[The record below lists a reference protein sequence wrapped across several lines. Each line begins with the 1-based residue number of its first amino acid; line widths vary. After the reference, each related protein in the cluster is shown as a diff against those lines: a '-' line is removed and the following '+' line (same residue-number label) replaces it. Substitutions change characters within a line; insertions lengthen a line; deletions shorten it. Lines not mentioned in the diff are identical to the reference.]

1 MKASHTI
8 RPVFDD
14 PNLVGCAGLVPALLL
29 AEGAGLDALAEEHLD
44 VECPNPA
51 AKTTAMVA
59 GMVAGADC
67 IDDMDVLRHGAMPR
81 LFAGIV
87 APSTI
92 GTYLRAFTAGQIAQL
107 DAVASR
113 FLVGLIGL
121 VGGLL
126 AGTTRPGDGE
136 HDGIVFCDVD
146 DTIRQVYGY
155 AKQGAAYGYS
165 KVKGL
170 NAQLAVLSTP
180 ISAPVIAAAKLRRGN
195 VSSASGSARLLARA
209 LSTARSAGV
218 VCRVM
223 VRADSAYYC
232 HAFIKT
238 AVRAGAWFSVTARLN
253 AKVRTAIAAIP
264 EDAWVTICY
273 PKAVWDDQLEQW
285 VSQAEVAET
294 SFVAFTS
301 RKKKDR
307 IGCRLVVRRV
317 KRLQPLASDGSEQQA
332 FFAAYRYHAFVT
344 NSTLSTVQA
353 DERHRDHAIIEQV
366 IAELKDAA
374 LAHLPSG
381 KKTANSAWLVHAI
394 MAFNLARATAVL
406 AGNRHAKTRWA
417 TIRTQLI
424 NVPGRIATSSRRIT
438 VHLPRNWAW
447 ADGWDRLH
455 TQARD
460 LLLGASRAAPPNT
473 AAA

>member
-1 MKASHTI
+1 MKASHRV

-14 PNLVGCAGLVPALLL
+14 PNLVGSAGLVPALLL
-29 AEGAGLDALAEEHLD
+29 ARAAGLDALAREHLE
-44 VECPNPA
+44 VECPNPEV
-51 AKTTAMVA
+51 KTTAVVA

-81 LFAGIV
+81 LFTGIV

-92 GTYLRAFTAGQIAQL
+92 GTYLRAFTQGQIAQL

-126 AGTTRPGDGE
+126 GGVGGRDGGE
-136 HDGIVFCDVD
+136 GIVFVDVD

-180 ISAPVIAAAKLRRGN
+180 LSAPVIAAAKLRRGN
-195 VSSASGSARLLARA
+195 VASASGSARLLGRALATARA
-209 LSTARSAGV
+209 AGV
-218 VCRVM
+218 SCRVM
-223 VRADSAYYC
+223 VRADSAYFN
-232 HAFIKT
+232 HAFIAT
-238 AVRAGAWFSVTARLN
+238 ARRAGAWFSVTARLN
-253 AKVRTAIAAIP
+253 PKVKAAITAIPA
-264 EDAWVTICY
+264 DAWRTIKY

-285 VSQAEVAET
+285 VSEAEVAEID
-294 SFVAFTS
+294 FVAFTS
-301 RKKKDR
+301 RKKKDH

-317 KRLQPLASDGSEQQA
+317 KRLQKPASDGTAQDE
-332 FFAAYRYHAFVT
+332 FFAVYRYHAFVT
-344 NSTLSTVQA
+344 NSTLSAVEA

-366 IAELKDAA
+366 IAELKDGA

-381 KKTANSAWLVHAI
+381 KKTANSAWLAHAV
-394 MAFNLARATAVL
+394 MALNLARATAVL
-406 AGNRHAKTRWA
+406 AGGRHAKSRWA
-417 TIRTQLI
+417 TVRTQLI
-424 NVPGRIATSSRRIT
+424 NVPARVATSGRRT
-438 VHLPRNWAW
+438 TLHLPQGWAW
-447 ADGWDRLH
+447 AAGWEHLH

-460 LLLGASRAAPPNT
+460 LLLDSITGGPPP
-473 AAA
+473 AAAA